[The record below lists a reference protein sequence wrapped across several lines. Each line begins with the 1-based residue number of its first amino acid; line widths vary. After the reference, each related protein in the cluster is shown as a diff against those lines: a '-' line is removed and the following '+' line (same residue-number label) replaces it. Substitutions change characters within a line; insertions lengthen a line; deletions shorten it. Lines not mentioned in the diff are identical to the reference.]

1 MNCPKCQAEIGAA
14 VKFCPECGQR
24 IGTAIGLEGDVSL
37 GGMRTVGGAV
47 SLGQMPTQVGPAK
60 PEGSRGLR
68 IGERYEILA
77 EIGRGGFAVV
87 YRARDSKLGREVAA
101 KRLQGPAVT
110 GALGQQVLDR
120 FAREGQTIAALNHR
134 NIVMVYD
141 HDRDQDGA
149 YVVMEYVGGG
159 SLRDLL
165 KSKGGKLEVAEAVEL
180 VKGVARGLGYAHRK
194 NLVHR
199 DIKPANIL
207 LAKEGGELIP
217 KIADFGLARLGT
229 ESELSLSG
237 MGMGTPWYMPP
248 EQRRNAKGVNHTA
261 DLYALGK
268 TLYELVTGEVPDT
281 VELEKLPAW
290 LRPVIQRCIKNNP
303 EERYFSAEELL
314 KDLENPGAG
323 ASAAQGATAA
333 HADQC
338 PACGEINSAIEKY
351 CQRCGAGL
359 NQPCPE
365 CGREQRLKV
374 RYCGGCGT
382 DVPVFEKV
390 TAVLV
395 AMRRHAGELQHSR
408 VLKDAEEFR
417 QIQFSAKGAK
427 GTQLVNDAASLG
439 QAATEAR
446 QKQETELKAIEGL
459 GQEGK
464 FEEALKRLK
473 ALQSMSTDW
482 GATEERLRKA
492 IPAAWAVSLEQEAR
506 KLFAKKSLA
515 EAWKQLALLESLTGK
530 LDEPQTQLRDEVLA
544 LWVAAFQADFEAL
557 LRVGQYQA
565 ALQRLTEMN
574 WVQGAAE
581 LAVTWSEAF
590 GQRLEE
596 LQAAGKFRQAVAEGA
611 FLEKVLAETPPLC
624 DASEEDARQRKL
636 AGLLREME
644 WPERLAAVKVA
655 QAKRVKLSLLV
666 GISALVATLAFG
678 LGMWWWGV
686 HLPAQRRIEEAR
698 IRAQQVARQAA
709 ETARLEAER
718 KGEEEARL
726 EAARLG
732 AEEKVR
738 QALASASPDNPWE
751 NSLGMKFVPVPGTKV
766 LFSVWDTRVQDYEAY
781 AGAAAGGDNSNP
793 GLSHGQG
800 PTDPVVNVNWGD
812 AHAFCRWL
820 TEKERKAGLIT
831 AEESYRLPTDA
842 EWSMAVGLDEP
853 SVGTPEEKDGKV
865 KGVYPWGT
873 QWPPPRGA
881 GNYGKD
887 LKVDDFPY
895 MSPVG
900 SFAPNRYGLY
910 DMGGNVQQWCEDWY
924 DDRKDSRV
932 LRGASWYDHGPGDLL
947 SSYRL
952 YYTPDGRYGYVG
964 FRCVMV
970 VGSSP

>member
-24 IGTAIGLEGDVSL
+24 IGTAIGLEGDVSM

-60 PEGSRGLR
+60 PEGSRGQR

-390 TAVLV
+390 VAVLV

-417 QIQFSAKGAK
+417 QMQFSAKGAK

-459 GQEGK
+459 RQEGK
-464 FEEALKRLK
+464 FEDALKRLK

-515 EAWKQLALLESLTGK
+515 EAWKQMALLESLTGK

-544 LWVAAFQADFEAL
+544 LWVTTFQEQFEAL
-557 LRVGQYQA
+557 LRGGQYQA

-686 HLPAQRRIEEAR
+686 HLPAQRRNEEAR
-698 IRAQQVARQAA
+698 IRVQQEA

-718 KGEEEARL
+718 FAQ
-726 EAARLG
+726 
-732 AEEKVR
+732 V
-738 QALASASPDNPWE
+738 LASASLDHPWV
-751 NSLGMKFVPVPGTKV
+751 NSLGMKFVPVPGTRV
-766 LFSVWDTRVQDYEAY
+766 LISVWDTRVQDYEAY
-781 AGAAAGGDNSNP
+781 AAAAAGVDSSWKSP
-793 GLSHGQG
+793 GFKQG
-800 PTDPVVNVNWGD
+800 PTHPVVNVSWDD
-812 AHAFCRWL
+812 AQAFCRWL
-820 TEKERKAGLIT
+820 TDKERKAGLIT
-831 AEESYRLPTDA
+831 AEQSYRLPTDA

-853 SVGTPEEKDGKV
+853 SGGSPQEKDGKA

-881 GNYGKD
+881 GNYD
-887 LKVDDFPY
+887 ESLKVDDFPRT
-895 MSPVG
+895 SPVG
-900 SFAPNRYGLY
+900 SFAANRYGLY
-910 DMGGNVQQWCEDWY
+910 DMGGNVWQWCEDWY
-924 DDRKDSRV
+924 GDGQRLRV
-932 LRGASWYDHGPGDLL
+932 LRGASWSNYDPDYLL
-947 SSYRL
+947 SSRRFCAA
-952 YYTPDGRYGYVG
+952 PGGRYYDVG